1 MYGCRITTHLIREP
15 QMILDSIKRHSN
27 QPHRS
32 ICIGI
37 NINIGHR
44 TSLQISA
51 CDDGEETHSDLGAP
65 SGR

>member
-1 MYGCRITTHLIREP
+1 
-15 QMILDSIKRHSN
+15 MILDSIKRHSN

-44 TSLQISA
+44 TSLQVSA